1 MNPSKLIYIAKFF
14 FNPFKDRNNSMSSGG
29 LNISLQFIIY
39 NFYYEKKLIW
49 KFSLC
54 ACFLSLGYSSAAH

>member
-39 NFYYEKKLIW
+39 NFYYEKKLI
-49 KFSLC
+49 
-54 ACFLSLGYSSAAH
+54 